1 LWCSQELIAV
11 PGEKTMKQ
19 PTEKQ
24 TKFLKDLLR
33 KRDVPFLPVSKLSAK
48 TTSEWI
54 AFLLT
59 IPEREQEATP
69 VPSSLAERVM
79 SAIDE
84 AENGCSQ

>member
-1 LWCSQELIAV
+1 
-11 PGEKTMKQ
+11 MKQ

-33 KRDVPFLPVSKLSAK
+33 KRNVPFLPVSKLSAR

-54 AFLLT
+54 DFLLT
-59 IPEREQEATP
+59 VPEKVQEITP
-69 VPSSLAERVM
+69 ASSLTERVM